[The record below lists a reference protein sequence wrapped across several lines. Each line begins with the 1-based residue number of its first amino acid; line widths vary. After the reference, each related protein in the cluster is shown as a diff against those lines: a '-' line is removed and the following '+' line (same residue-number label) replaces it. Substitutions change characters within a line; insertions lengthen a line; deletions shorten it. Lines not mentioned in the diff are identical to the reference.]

1 MKKTQPPLLAL
12 RKEAMGQAGRA
23 ASPGGKRQ
31 RNEFSS
37 RASRR
42 ECGPADPYPTVNLQ
56 NCKINL
62 YCFKTLSLW

>member
-23 ASPGGKRQ
+23 ASPGRKRQ

-42 ECGPADPYPTVNLQ
+42 ECGPAD
-56 NCKINL
+56 
-62 YCFKTLSLW
+62 SLDFCPVRPISDC